1 MIGRVV
7 VMQHY
12 RNDSEHAIEAK
23 YVRLALSYANLI
35 SDMGLY

>member
-23 YVRLALSYANLI
+23 YVRLARNFYNI
-35 SDMGLY
+35 IV

>member
-23 YVRLALSYANLI
+23 YVRLAGKFIRHYF
-35 SDMGLY
+35 LYTY

>member
-23 YVRLALSYANLI
+23 YVRLAHYANLF
-35 SDMGLY
+35 SDMDLY